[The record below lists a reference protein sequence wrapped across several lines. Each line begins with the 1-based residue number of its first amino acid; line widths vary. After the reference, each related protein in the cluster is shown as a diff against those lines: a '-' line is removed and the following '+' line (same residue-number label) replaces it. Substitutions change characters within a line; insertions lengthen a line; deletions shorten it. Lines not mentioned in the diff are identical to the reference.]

1 MAVKALSPGI
11 NDPTTAALCVSYL
24 HALLLDLAGRPLA
37 LEPESVADGAVCFHR
52 RSRALFEFAEPLLEV
67 GFYAREHPRVVDAVV
82 AALTDL
88 AACAPQGER
97 AGLRRRAADLE
108 AAA

>member
-1 MAVKALSPGI
+1 
-11 NDPTTAALCVSYL
+11 
-24 HALLLDLAGRPLA
+24 
-37 LEPESVADGAVCFHR
+37 
-52 RSRALFEFAEPLLEV
+52 
-67 GFYAREHPRVVDAVV
+67 VDAVV

-97 AGLRRRAADLE
+97 AALRRRVADLE